1 MVTCFKNLSKKIFKN
16 KNKNTKLKS
25 KFKWDK
31 KIQKF
36 PPNFNDFF
44 QKRNI
49 VKEYSYIIIIIWI
62 LERFHTQENTVS
74 NNSIMSYDSL
84 KL

>member
-1 MVTCFKNLSKKIFKN
+1 LTI
-16 KNKNTKLKS
+16 
-25 KFKWDK
+25 
-31 KIQKF
+31 
-36 PPNFNDFF
+36 FF

-49 VKEYSYIIIIIWI
+49 VTKYSYIIIIWI
-62 LERFHTQENTVS
+62 LERFHTEENTVS

>member
-1 MVTCFKNLSKKIFKN
+1 MI
-16 KNKNTKLKS
+16 
-25 KFKWDK
+25 
-31 KIQKF
+31 
-36 PPNFNDFF
+36 FF

-49 VKEYSYIIIIIWI
+49 VTEYSYITIIIKI
-62 LERFHTQENTVS
+62 LERFHTHENTVS

>member
-1 MVTCFKNLSKKIFKN
+1 MGQKKFKN
-16 KNKNTKLKS
+16 
-25 KFKWDK
+25 
-31 KIQKF
+31 F
-36 PPNFNDFF
+36 PQNLTIFF

-49 VKEYSYIIIIIWI
+49 VTKYSYIIIIWI
-62 LERFHTQENTVS
+62 LERFHTEENTVS

>member
-1 MVTCFKNLSKKIFKN
+1 MLPNSNQSSNGTKNFKNFPQ
-16 KNKNTKLKS
+16 KLM
-25 KFKWDK
+25 
-31 KIQKF
+31 I
-36 PPNFNDFF
+36 FF

-49 VKEYSYIIIIIWI
+49 VTEYSYITIIIKI
-62 LERFHTQENTVS
+62 LERFHTHENTVS

>member
-1 MVTCFKNLSKKIFKN
+1 MVTRLYNLSNFFLKIKN
-16 KNKNTKLKS
+16 ATKFKS
-25 KFKWDK
+25 KFNWDK

-36 PPNFNDFF
+36 PPIFNDFF

-49 VKEYSYIIIIIWI
+49 VTEYSYIIIIIWI
-62 LERFHTQENTVS
+62 SERFHTQENTVS

>member
-1 MVTCFKNLSKKIFKN
+1 MVTCFKNLSKKNF

-36 PPNFNDFF
+36 PPKFNDFF
-44 QKRNI
+44 QKINI

-62 LERFHTQENTVS
+62 LERFRTQENTVS
-74 NNSIMSYDSL
+74 NNSILSYDWL

>member
-1 MVTCFKNLSKKIFKN
+1 MLPNSNQSSNWT
-16 KNKNTKLKS
+16 
-25 KFKWDK
+25 K

-36 PPNFNDFF
+36 PPKINDFF

-49 VKEYSYIIIIIWI
+49 VTDYSYIIIIIKI

-74 NNSIMSYDSL
+74 NNSIMSYDQAT
-84 KL
+84 